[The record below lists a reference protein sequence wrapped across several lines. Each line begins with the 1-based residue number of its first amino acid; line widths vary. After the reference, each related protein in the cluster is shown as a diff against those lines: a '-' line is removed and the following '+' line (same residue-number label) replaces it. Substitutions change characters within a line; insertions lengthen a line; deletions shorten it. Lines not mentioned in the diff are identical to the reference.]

1 MTLILVVDDEAQIRR
16 ALERALVAR
25 GYEVKAAADGVGRST
40 MRPPA
45 RRTSSSSIS
54 TCRSSAGWR

>member
-25 GYEVKAAADGVGRST
+25 GYEVDAAADGVEALDHA
-40 MRPPA
+40 A
-45 RRTSSSSIS
+45 RVHPTSSSSIS
-54 TCRSSAGWR
+54 TCRSSEGSR

>member
-25 GYEVKAAADGVGRST
+25 GYEVDAAADGVEALDHAAV
-40 MRPPA
+40 RPPI
-45 RRTSSSSIS
+45 SSSSIS
-54 TCRSSAGWR
+54 TCRSSAGSR